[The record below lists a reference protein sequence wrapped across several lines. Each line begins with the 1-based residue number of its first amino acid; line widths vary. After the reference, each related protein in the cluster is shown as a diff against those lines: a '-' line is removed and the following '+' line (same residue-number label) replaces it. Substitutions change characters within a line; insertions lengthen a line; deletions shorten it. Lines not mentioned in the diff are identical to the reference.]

1 MPAGRYSNRIPDGHF
16 AFDDGHAASRL
27 GHSAR
32 SAKNE
37 VDVGSAARARARGRP
52 ARRGREARR
61 SSCRRCHGSA
71 GRARGHQEGQ
81 EGSRRGR
88 GSGRGRACREGKEE
102 VTRSKV
108 GQPPAAAG
116 LPAFCSRDAKQ
127 SPHTRR
133 EAQQVGRMRLIVG
146 LGNPG
151 IEYAWTPHNL
161 GFLVVDA
168 LAEDAGIRVTRPE
181 AKSLV
186 GLGQIAGRE
195 VVLAKPQTMMNLSG
209 LAVRELVSR
218 AECEPSEMIVVC
230 DDIALP
236 WGMLRVRE
244 RGTAGGHNG
253 LKSVIGAIGTTE
265 FVRVR
270 LGVKPEE
277 MRGDLKEYVLRQIRR
292 DEEDLVSEEI
302 EQGAEAVKVILA
314 EGTQSAMNRFNR
326 RVSPQDEEESEE

>member
-1 MPAGRYSNRIPDGHF
+1 
-16 AFDDGHAASRL
+16 
-27 GHSAR
+27 
-32 SAKNE
+32 
-37 VDVGSAARARARGRP
+37 
-52 ARRGREARR
+52 
-61 SSCRRCHGSA
+61 
-71 GRARGHQEGQ
+71 
-81 EGSRRGR
+81 
-88 GSGRGRACREGKEE
+88 
-102 VTRSKV
+102 
-108 GQPPAAAG
+108 
-116 LPAFCSRDAKQ
+116 
-127 SPHTRR
+127 
-133 EAQQVGRMRLIVG
+133 MRLIVG

-151 IEYAWTPHNL
+151 VEYAWTPHNL

-168 LAEDAGIRVTRPE
+168 LAQDAGIRVTRPE

-209 LAVRELVSR
+209 LAVRELVGR
-218 AECEPSEMIVVC
+218 AECEPSDVIVVC

-292 DEEDLVSEEI
+292 DEEDLVAEEI

-314 EGTQSAMNRFNR
+314 EGTQTAMNRFNR
-326 RVSPQDEEESEE
+326 RVSPQDEQEAEE

>member
-1 MPAGRYSNRIPDGHF
+1 
-16 AFDDGHAASRL
+16 
-27 GHSAR
+27 
-32 SAKNE
+32 
-37 VDVGSAARARARGRP
+37 
-52 ARRGREARR
+52 
-61 SSCRRCHGSA
+61 
-71 GRARGHQEGQ
+71 
-81 EGSRRGR
+81 
-88 GSGRGRACREGKEE
+88 
-102 VTRSKV
+102 
-108 GQPPAAAG
+108 
-116 LPAFCSRDAKQ
+116 
-127 SPHTRR
+127 
-133 EAQQVGRMRLIVG
+133 MRLIVG

-161 GFLVVDA
+161 GFLLVDA
-168 LAEDAGIRVTRPE
+168 LAEEAGIRVTRPE

-186 GLGQIAGRE
+186 GLGQIAGHE

-218 AECEPSEMIVVC
+218 AECEPSDLIVVC

-277 MRGDLKEYVLRQIRR
+277 MRGDLREYVLRQIRR
-292 DEEDLVSEEI
+292 DQEDLVAEEI

-326 RVSPQDEEESEE
+326 RVSPRDEEETED